1 MAYDPNLRASDA
13 DRDRVAT
20 QLREHMAAGRLT
32 PEEFNE
38 RLDRALVARTTG
50 DLDALLTDLPGID
63 LYRLPDAALTRRPRQ
78 QQVVAR
84 AGRRRR
90 PNAWRAAWAGWFTVV
105 LVCFVVWALAGGG
118 YLWPLWVAGPWGAVM
133 AGSWLTAK
141 AFGGGQDGRE
151 LPGRDERGRLPGGD
165 NDLPG
170 RPS

>member
-13 DRDRVAT
+13 DRDRVAA
-20 QLREHMAAGRLT
+20 QLREHLAAGRLT

-38 RLDRALVARTTG
+38 RLDQALVARTTG

-78 QQVVAR
+78 QQVAR
-84 AGRRRR
+84 AGPRRRH
-90 PNAWRAAWAGWFTVV
+90 NAWRAAWAGWFAVV

-133 AGSWLTAK
+133 AGSWLTSK
-141 AFGGGQDGRE
+141 AFGGGQGGRE